1 MRGTKLKILGGIIQR
16 ILFSFSGNGEIFRT
30 FANPN
35 PLTVFFMVNKHSLKD
50 WLVAVRPWSF
60 PASVMPVVV
69 TLAFLYWMRLDVNW
83 INGVWALLNIIVF
96 HAAGNTWSDYFDY
109 RHRVDRADTHG
120 VRTLTD
126 GLFRPQEIFRLSLVL
141 LLVALVA
148 GVGLL
153 MRTGLPLL
161 YIGIGGVICTLLYP
175 ALKYRALGDLVIF
188 VNFALLPMLGTAYA
202 ATGRVDW
209 STMWAGVPVGLITVA
224 ILHAN
229 NTRDI
234 ETDVRADIRTLAMT
248 LGAPVS
254 VAVYYLE
261 VLLPFVWVVGC
272 AAAGVFPWWTMLVL
286 PALVPAVG
294 NVRVM
299 ASYPVHG
306 MEGISRLD
314 ELTAKLQ
321 LLFSLLLTLSFI
333 LARVLS

>member
-1 MRGTKLKILGGIIQR
+1 
-16 ILFSFSGNGEIFRT
+16 
-30 FANPN
+30 
-35 PLTVFFMVNKHSLKD
+35 MVNKHSLKD

-60 PASVMPVVV
+60 PASAMPVAV
-69 TLAFLYWMRLDVNW
+69 TLAFLYWMQQDVNW
-83 INGVWALLNIIVF
+83 TNGVWALLNIIVF

-109 RHRVDRADTHG
+109 KYRVDREDTHG
-120 VRTLTD
+120 VRTLTG
-126 GLFRPQEIFRLSLVL
+126 GLFRPREIFVLSLAL
-141 LLVALVA
+141 LAVALAA

-153 MRTGLPLL
+153 ARTGLPLL
-161 YIGIGGVICTLLYP
+161 YIGIGGVACTLLYP
-175 ALKYRALGDLVIF
+175 ALKYRALGDAVIF
-188 VNFALLPMLGTAYA
+188 VAYALLPMLGTAYV

-209 STMWAGVPVGLITVA
+209 SMMWAGVPVGLITVA

-248 LGAPVS
+248 LGARTS

-272 AAAGVFPWWTMLVL
+272 AGAGLFPWWTMLVL

-294 NVRVM
+294 NVKLM
-299 ASYPVHG
+299 ASYSVQG

-321 LLFSLLLTLSFI
+321 LLFSLLLALSFV